1 MKATRMI
8 FATVLLFSVLLAAC
22 AKEEEVILIDW
33 GYTGDIQTGLFGEY
47 MANPFMEANPNV
59 TIELLG
65 GMSSDAIAQIK
76 AAQGVSPIDTM
87 LLGKPR
93 YLQAARE
100 GWILDLTREDIPN
113 TADTYENIQ
122 QECEPG
128 AVAWTMEIIGV
139 VYNPELVEKP
149 ESWADLWNEE
159 YKGKIGMV
167 SPSGNVGFLFLS
179 MLGKEFGSGEDDFD
193 TIWEKLHELEPF
205 VVTSNPETLSQLV
218 ENGEI
223 AIGINWNTEAAVSLG
238 KGFNVEFTM
247 PAPGGI
253 AQVGCYGVLKDTAYP
268 DLAKEYINTALGLD
282 FQQQMS
288 EPPFYFAPVNKGV
301 VLSDESAKI
310 LPGPDEYPNLITI
323 DYDLALPL
331 REQLTDDFIRDFGQ

>member
-1 MKATRMI
+1 MKAARI
-8 FATVLLFSVLLAAC
+8 VFVTVLLFSVLLAAC
-22 AKEEEVILIDW
+22 AQEEEVTLVDW

-47 MANPFMEANPNV
+47 MAKPFMEANPNV

-65 GMSSDAIAQIK
+65 GISEDAIAQIK
-76 AAQGVSPIDTM
+76 AAQGASPIDTM

-93 YLQAARE
+93 YLQAERE
-100 GWILDLTREDIPN
+100 GWILELTRDDIPN

-122 QECEPG
+122 AECEPG
-128 AVAWTMEIIGV
+128 AVAWTMEIIGL
-139 VYNPELVEKP
+139 VYNPELVDKP
-149 ESWADLWNEE
+149 ESWEDLWSEE
-159 YKGKIGMV
+159 YKGKLGMV
-167 SPSGNVGFLFLS
+167 APSSNAGFLFLA
-179 MLGKEFGSGEDDFD
+179 MLGQQFGDGEDDLD
-193 TIWEKLHELEPF
+193 AIWAKLQDLEPF
-205 VVTSNPETLSQLV
+205 VVASNPETLSQLL

-223 AIGINWNTEAAVSLG
+223 AVGINWNTEAAVSLG

-268 DLAKEYINTALGLD
+268 ELAKEYVNTALGLD

-288 EPPFYFAPVNKGV
+288 EAPFFFAPVNKGV
-301 VLSDESAKI
+301 VLSDEAAKI
-310 LPGPDEYPNLITI
+310 LPAPEEYSTLITI
-323 DYDLALPL
+323 DYGVALPL

>member
-1 MKATRMI
+1 MCIRD
-8 FATVLLFSVLLAAC
+8 S
-22 AKEEEVILIDW
+22 
-33 GYTGDIQTGLFGEY
+33 
-47 MANPFMEANPNV
+47 
-59 TIELLG
+59 
-65 GMSSDAIAQIK
+65 
-76 AAQGVSPIDTM
+76 
-87 LLGKPR
+87 
-93 YLQAARE
+93 
-100 GWILDLTREDIPN
+100 PN

-122 QECEPG
+122 AECEPG
-128 AVAWTMEIIGV
+128 AVAWTMEIIGL
-139 VYNPELVEKP
+139 VYNPEMVEKP

-205 VVTSNPETLSQLV
+205 VVTSNPETLSQLI

-268 DLAKEYINTALGLD
+268 DLAKEYVNTALGLD

-288 EPPFYFAPVNKGV
+288 EPPFYFAPVHKGV